1 MSDNPGSPGEIGK
14 AYLRHRSEVQAMA
27 RAVANGWGWYTA
39 SAIGG
44 NAGTDRDRF
53 ELECRE
59 IAHIAAFLVGAVDD
73 ELDGRA

>member
-1 MSDNPGSPGEIGK
+1 MSDSGSPGDIGK

-27 RAVANGWGWYTA
+27 RAIAAGWGWYTETR
-39 SAIGG
+39 G
-44 NAGTDRDRF
+44 NVDRARF
-53 ELECRE
+53 EYDCRE

>member
-14 AYLRHRSEVQAMA
+14 AYMRHRSEVQAMA
-27 RAVANGWGWYTA
+27 RAVASEWPWSFIDDPGRN
-39 SAIGG
+39 
-44 NAGTDRDRF
+44 DRDRF

-59 IAHIAAFLVGAVDD
+59 IAHIAAFLVGAIDD

>member
-1 MSDNPGSPGEIGK
+1 MSDSGSPGDIGK

-27 RAVANGWGWYTA
+27 RAIAAAWFWERISPGRH
-39 SAIGG
+39 
-44 NAGTDRDRF
+44 DRDRW
-53 ELECRE
+53 ELESRE

>member
-14 AYLRHRSEVQAMA
+14 AYMRHRSEVQAMA
-27 RAVANGWGWYTA
+27 RAVASAWGWFTDEP
-39 SAIGG
+39 GH
-44 NAGTDRDRF
+44 TDRDRF

-59 IAHIAAFLVGAVDD
+59 IAHIAAFLVGAIDD

>member
-14 AYLRHRSEVQAMA
+14 AYMRHRSEVQAMA
-27 RAVANGWGWYTA
+27 RAVAGGWGWERI
-39 SAIGG
+39 SPERF
-44 NAGTDRDRF
+44 DSDRF
-53 ELECRE
+53 ESEARD

>member
-14 AYLRHRSEVQAMA
+14 AYMRHRSEVQAMA
-27 RAVANGWGWYTA
+27 RAVANSWGWYTETPGHG
-39 SAIGG
+39 S
-44 NAGTDRDRF
+44 TRDRF

>member
-14 AYLRHRSEVQAMA
+14 AYMRHRSEVQAMA
-27 RAVANGWGWYTA
+27 RAVAA
-39 SAIGG
+39 SWFWNTDDARY
-44 NAGTDRDRF
+44 NASQSRDRF

>member
-14 AYLRHRSEVQAMA
+14 AYMRHRSEVQSMA
-27 RAVANGWGWYTA
+27 RAVASEWPWFVEDLGR
-39 SAIGG
+39 
-44 NAGTDRDRF
+44 TDRDRF

-59 IAHIAAFLVGAVDD
+59 IAHIAAFLVGAIDD